1 MLTEP
6 TILIV
11 LAVVAIYALMSRWV
25 ELSIITLPMIFTGL
39 GLALG
44 GIGLDL
50 VPMNVGNEVV
60 HAIAEITLVL
70 VLFSDASGVKR
81 KTLSG
86 ANVTIP
92 LRMLLIGMPLTIVLG
107 TLVARWISPEQPWA
121 LALLVAAILTPTD
134 AALGQSVVSSP
145 DVPKRI
151 SQSINI
157 ESGLNDGLAF
167 PIVLLAALFAARATG
182 YEGGQGPDNIAV
194 FAILQITLG
203 PLVGGLVGFGA
214 AKLLDFAID
223 RSAATTVAQ
232 GLYFLSVAFLT
243 YFAAELLGGNGF
255 IAAFVGGLV
264 FGNTLRA
271 SPTFIREFME
281 GEGQLLTLATFL
293 IFGAVLAPIGLEHA
307 NWKTVTLAL
316 LFLTVVRMLP
326 IWLSLSGLKLSHY
339 EKFFLGWFGPRG
351 LASILFALLVLESFP
366 IPGADELSACVVL
379 TVLMSIVLH
388 GLSSAP
394 LSRLFKR
401 PALMSR
407 RTTSHSRT
415 RRRPK
420 KST

>member
-1 MLTEP
+1 MLTEA

-11 LAVVAIYALMSRWV
+11 LGVVAIYALMSRWI

-44 GIGLDL
+44 RIALDV
-50 VPMNVGNEVV
+50 VPMDVGNEVV
-60 HAIAEITLVL
+60 HAIVEITLVL

-81 KTLSG
+81 KTLSS

-107 TLVARWISPEQPWA
+107 TLVARWVSPDQPWA

-145 DVPKRI
+145 DVPKRV
-151 SQSINI
+151 SQSINM
-157 ESGLNDGLAF
+157 ESGLNDGLAY
-167 PIVLLAALFAARATG
+167 PIVLLAAIFAARATG
-182 YEGGQGPDNIAV
+182 YEGGQAPDNIAV

-203 PLVGGLVGFGA
+203 PLVGALVGYGA

-223 RSAATTVAQ
+223 RNATTTVAQ
-232 GLYFLSVAFLT
+232 ALYFLSVAFLT
-243 YFAAELLGGNGF
+243 YFAAELIGGNGF

-264 FGNTLRA
+264 FGNILRA
-271 SPTFIREFME
+271 PPTFIREFME

-293 IFGAVLAPIGLEHA
+293 IFGSVLAPIGLEHA

-326 IWLSLSGLKLSHY
+326 IWLSLSGLKLSQY
-339 EKFFLGWFGPRG
+339 EKLFLGWFGPRG

-366 IPGADELSACVVL
+366 IPGADELGACVVL
-379 TVLMSIVLH
+379 TVLISIVLH
-388 GLSSAP
+388 GVSASP
-394 LSRLFKR
+394 LSRLFK
-401 PALMSR
+401 
-407 RTTSHSRT
+407 TSTKMH
-415 RRRPK
+415 
-420 KST
+420 